1 MSNQDGDTTA
11 TVPSPVSGLPT
22 APWSR
27 KRRRQESAAKLRQ
40 KKRLVEQT
48 DVTRPGPFSLST
60 FGLSDKDL
68 IAPPPVPHDRDR
80 TALIIAPTASD
91 LSDPQ
96 TSPTPP
102 GDSLPIVDDSTR
114 DVSSESPGSSAFSPQ
129 SLVWSLKRKSSK
141 KAELMRASK
150 QPLSVPPV
158 SPDER
163 LSRDTDYTYRSEEE
177 PEESSEEEFDSQEAL
192 DDWMVTLRLEQRKML
207 SVTLMESFKTRQ
219 KMNVKD
225 AAREAGS
232 VVGFSDKTVRKYRN
246 NFFANK
252 GSLTPLKQGKY
263 ERHCVY
269 HDEELNCK
277 SAEWVRAHAFVKGE
291 PNMTAQSFCD
301 WINSDLLV
309 SSHLPPF
316 FPREISVRTAIRWLH
331 HLGFKPV
338 SHKKGVYIDGHER
351 EDVIRHRESLLK
363 ILEDLRSSHRPLPCS
378 SDDPPRVYI

>member
-48 DVTRPGPFSLST
+48 DVTRPGPSSLST
-60 FGLSDKDL
+60 C
-68 IAPPPVPHDRDR
+68 
-80 TALIIAPTASD
+80 
-91 LSDPQ
+91 
-96 TSPTPP
+96 
-102 GDSLPIVDDSTR
+102 

-129 SLVWSLKRKSSK
+129 SLAWSRKRKSSK
-141 KAELMRASK
+141 KAEIMRASK

-177 PEESSEEEFDSQEAL
+177 PEESSEEEFDSLEAL
-192 DDWMVTLRLEQRKML
+192 DNSMVTLRLELRKML

-219 KMNVKD
+219 KMNMKD

-246 NFFANK
+246 NFF
-252 GSLTPLKQGKY
+252 G
-263 ERHCVY
+263 
-269 HDEELNCK
+269 
-277 SAEWVRAHAFVKGE
+277 
-291 PNMTAQSFCD
+291 TAS
-301 WINSDLLV
+301 IMM
-309 SSHLPPF
+309 
-316 FPREISVRTAIRWLH
+316 
-331 HLGFKPV
+331 
-338 SHKKGVYIDGHER
+338 
-351 EDVIRHRESLLK
+351 
-363 ILEDLRSSHRPLPCS
+363 RS
-378 SDDPPRVYI
+378 